1 MTDMNPFLE
10 AVIPSAERHA
20 VEVLGD
26 EALPGDFD
34 VSGLAA
40 ASIASAGAAVRTLV
54 GGDGPVRVSRR
65 LASLWF
71 ASSLRPLNWSPPSPW
86 NEYSKDYRTANGWV
100 RLHTNAPHHRA
111 AALAVLG
118 HPGTPDAAE
127 QRAATWNASELEEA
141 VIAAGG
147 AAATMHTRREWA
159 ASPAGVAVRSEPL
172 VDAHPFGEGPRPAT
186 VIAPERPLQGIRVLD
201 LTRVLAGPVAT
212 RFLALLG
219 ADVLRIDP
227 PWWDEPALLPDVMW
241 GKRSA
246 RLDLRSRDDLT
257 QLRTLLADAD
267 VVIHGYRPGALE
279 HLGLG
284 VSERHRIRPGLVDV
298 ALDAYGWTG
307 PWAGRRGFDSL
318 VQMST
323 GIAAGRRDAAN
334 ERPTPLPVQ
343 ALDHATGY
351 LAAAAA
357 IRGIR
362 QQRSDGAGSISRL
375 SLARTAELLWA
386 QPTPP
391 VAPAVAITD
400 DDVLPELERTGW
412 GATRRLTP
420 PLCVSGV
427 RIGTETAARPL
438 GSNTPTWMS

>member
-1 MTDMNPFLE
+1 MTEMDRLVE
-10 AVIPSAERHA
+10 AVIPTDERHT
-20 VEVLGD
+20 VEILGD
-26 EALPGDFD
+26 ETLPSEFD

-40 ASIASAGAAVRTLV
+40 ASIASAGTASRALV
-54 GGDGPVRVSRR
+54 GGDGPVRVDRR
-65 LASLWF
+65 LASRWF
-71 ASSLRPLNWSPPSPW
+71 ASSLHPIGWSPPAPW
-86 NEYSKDYRTANGWV
+86 NKYSKDYRAADGWV

-118 HPGTPDAAE
+118 HPSTPDDAD
-127 QRAATWNASELEEA
+127 QRAAGWNASELEEA
-141 VIAAGG
+141 VVAAGG
-147 AAATMHTRREWA
+147 AAAAMRTRRDWS
-159 ASPAGVAVRSEPL
+159 ASLHGAAVRSEPL
-172 VDAHPFGEGPRPAT
+172 VDTRPFGEGTHPTTAA
-186 VIAPERPLQGIRVLD
+186 APERPLQGIRVLD

-246 RLDLRSRDDLT
+246 RLDLRLEDDLE
-257 QLRTLLADAD
+257 QLRTLLAGAD
-267 VVIHGYRPGALE
+267 VVVHGYRPGALE
-279 HLGLG
+279 RLGFG

-298 ALDAYGWTG
+298 SLDAYGWTG

-323 GIAAGRRDAAN
+323 GIAAGPRDVAN

-357 IRGIR
+357 LRGIR
-362 QQRSDGAGSISRL
+362 QQRTDGSGSLSRL
-375 SLARTAELLWA
+375 SLARTAELLWEH
-386 QPTPP
+386 PTTP
-391 VAPAVAITD
+391 VAPPAAAAD
-400 DDVLPELERTGW
+400 DGLDPEVEQTGW
-412 GATRRLTP
+412 GAANRLTP
-420 PLCVSGV
+420 PLRISGI
-427 RIGTETAARPL
+427 RIGTDLAAQPL
-438 GSNTPTWMS
+438 GSSTPTWMS